1 MTARKSLFPLIFL
14 FVFLNM
20 LFIVFRTFL
29 EKKGFNVDVLLIGN
43 LVLWL
48 ITLFSA
54 IMLRKGLK
62 ATSTAG
68 FLRAVYGSFMIKL
81 FIVAALV
88 FGYLML
94 NRSDFNKPAIFTCM
108 FLYLVY
114 TFIEIRGL
122 SKLSKQHPDA

>member
-20 LFIVFRTFL
+20 LFIVFRSFL
-29 EKKGFNVDVLLIGN
+29 EKKGFNVDVLLVGN

-54 IMLRKGLK
+54 VMLQKGLK
-62 ATSTAG
+62 AASTAG

-94 NRSDFNKPAIFTCM
+94 NKKDFNKPAIFTCM

-122 SKLSKQHPDA
+122 LKLSKQNPDA

>member
-1 MTARKSLFPLIFL
+1 MAARKSLSPLIIL
-14 FVFLNM
+14 FVLLNM
-20 LFIVFRTFL
+20 LFIVFRSFL

-54 IMLRKGLK
+54 VMLQKGLR

-68 FLRAVYGSFMIKL
+68 FLRSVYGSFMIKL
-81 FIVAALV
+81 FLVAALV

-94 NRSDFNKPAIFTCM
+94 NKENFNKPAIFSCM

-122 SKLSKQHPDA
+122 LKLSKQNPDA